1 MTKEELINN
10 LGTIARSGSKQ
21 FLEQLKDS
29 GTSTENS
36 SNIIGQF
43 GVGFYS
49 AFMVAN
55 KVEVVTKSSKAGSTG
70 LRWTSDGAGSY
81 EIAEVDN
88 AEIGTTIV
96 IHLKHEC
103 REYADEERI
112 KCKCR
117 INHSRLSPSEDA
129 CQTVVWN
136 CSLQLLLR
144 NTATLW
150 EAQSI

>member
-21 FLEQLKDS
+21 FLDELKNT
-29 GTSTENS
+29 GNATENS

-55 KVEVVTKSSKAGSTG
+55 KVEVLTRSSQVGSTG
-70 LRWTSDGAGSY
+70 LRWSSDGAGSY
-81 EIAEVDN
+81 EIEEVDN
-88 AEIGTTIV
+88 IDIGTTIV
-96 IHLKHEC
+96 MHLKHEC

-112 KCKCR
+112 ACKYR
-117 INHSRLSPSEDA
+117 MMRAPSHSSGIETETSL
-129 CQTVVWN
+129 TY
-136 CSLQLLLR
+136 CSGYQKV
-144 NTATLW
+144 
-150 EAQSI
+150 

>member
-10 LGTIARSGSKQ
+10 LGTIARSGSQQ
-21 FLEQLKDS
+21 FLEELKNN
-29 GTSTENS
+29 GVSTENS

-55 KVEVVTKSSKAGSTG
+55 KVEVLTRSSKVGSVG
-70 LRWTSDGAGSY
+70 LRWSSDGAGSY
-81 EIAEVDN
+81 EIEEVEN

-96 IHLKHEC
+96 MHLKHEC

-112 KCKCR
+112 KCKYMYQNR
-117 INHSRLSPSEDA
+117 FRLVSWSRKFKKSY
-129 CQTVVWN
+129 
-136 CSLQLLLR
+136 
-144 NTATLW
+144 
-150 EAQSI
+150 

>member
-21 FLEQLKDS
+21 FLEEVNKS
-29 GTSTENS
+29 GGAAENS

-55 KVEVVTKSSKAGSTG
+55 RVEVITKSSKVDSVG
-70 LRWTSDGAGSY
+70 LRWVSDGLGSY
-81 EIAEVDN
+81 EIDEVDD

-96 IHLKHEC
+96 LHLKSEC
-103 REYADEERI
+103 REYADDERI
-112 KCKCR
+112 KSKPR
-117 INHSRLSPSEDA
+117 QYTIYSLSF
-129 CQTVVWN
+129 Q
-136 CSLQLLLR
+136 
-144 NTATLW
+144 
-150 EAQSI
+150 